1 MIGLAAKTK
10 NIERGVA
17 VDIETRRKKQQALM
31 VQLVERKVR
40 SRAKQL
46 YETRGQEEGQALQDW
61 FQAESEVLGNSILA
75 PLYRRLRTGSYD
87 TQQDQSSQD
96 RTSQNSGTG
105 AKLTQLSQLRT
116 FFGFFALIFVVRP
129 CVFIVAL

>member
-1 MIGLAAKTK
+1 M
-10 NIERGVA
+10 
-17 VDIETRRKKQQALM
+17 DIETRRKKQQALM

-87 TQQDQSSQD
+87 TQQGPSSQD
-96 RTSQNSGTG
+96 RTSQDSGTG
-105 AKLTQLSQLRT
+105 A
-116 FFGFFALIFVVRP
+116 
-129 CVFIVAL
+129 